1 MAVVSTLVGGV
12 FGFWSALIAFLVLDL
27 SLTHALLVYM
37 GVGLLTCVITILFVL
52 VARTRDKPL
61 TTAVSITR

>member
-37 GVGLLTCVITILFVL
+37 AVGLVTCAITIMFVL

-61 TTAVSITR
+61 PAAIGATR